1 VRPALRAAIGALAAA
16 CAVAAAG
23 CSSGDS
29 GDSSASR
36 SPASAPRDSSA
47 APAPRASTP
56 GPRGAP
62 PAFRERVAPPASRER
77 AAPLARAF
85 CPPAASNCRTA
96 SGRILYV
103 ERVDPDGDG
112 DAHFVLASRDS
123 ITGPG
128 ISVIDVRRSLRPS
141 PLPGP
146 GDRLSAAGQVYTG
159 SYGQRQIE
167 ATELHVAR

>member
-1 VRPALRAAIGALAAA
+1 VTLERGLGRATALCAIVSLLVTAGCASDDEDGASRDGSGDEQADRDGIRPVERDLPDRDPAGPGGSSPAPPLKPATCPPGAGN
-16 CAVAAAG
+16 CRAAAG
-23 CSSGDS
+23 
-29 GDSSASR
+29 
-36 SPASAPRDSSA
+36 
-47 APAPRASTP
+47 
-56 GPRGAP
+56 
-62 PAFRERVAPPASRER
+62 RV
-77 AAPLARAF
+77 
-85 CPPAASNCRTA
+85 
-96 SGRILYV
+96 LYV

-146 GDRLSAAGQVYTG
+146 GDRMSAAGPVHRG

-167 ATELHVAR
+167 AVELHVARIR